1 MKKRIAK
8 AALGGL
14 AVVLAGAAMAADF
27 KVTTSDAK
35 DGRFGPAQFS
45 GVFGCTGGNVSP
57 QIAWSGAP
65 EGTKSF
71 FVSIYDKDAPTGSGW
86 WHWVVANIP
95 ANVSELPQGAGND
108 AAKLPAGALQTPTD
122 NGQAG
127 YGGPCPPVGQ
137 THDYVITVKALK
149 VDKLPVPPNATG
161 ALAGLVSNMNS
172 LAQTSITIKAGR

>member
-1 MKKRIAK
+1 MKKLATELS
-8 AALGGL
+8 LGCL
-14 AVVLAGAAMAADF
+14 FVLLAGAAMAADF

-35 DGRFGPAQFS
+35 DGRFGQAQFA

-57 QIAWSGAP
+57 HISWSGAP

-71 FVSIYDKDAPTGSGW
+71 LVSMYDKDAPTGSGW

-95 ANVSELPQGAGND
+95 ANVTELPQGAGND
-108 AAKLPAGALQTPTD
+108 ASKLPAGALQTPTD

-161 ALAGLVSNMNS
+161 AMTGFVSNMNS
-172 LAQTSITIKAGR
+172 LAQTSISIRAGR